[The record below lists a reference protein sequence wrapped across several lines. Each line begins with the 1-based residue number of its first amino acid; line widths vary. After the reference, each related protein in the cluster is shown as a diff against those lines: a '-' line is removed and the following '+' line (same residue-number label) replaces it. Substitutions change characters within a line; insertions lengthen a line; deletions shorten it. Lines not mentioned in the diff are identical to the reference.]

1 MVFTQFHWGDWVR
14 STQDLTPL
22 ERGIYID
29 LLQRYYQKE
38 RPITDEECKR
48 IARAYANAE
57 QEAMQYVLQTFFTK
71 DAEGYRNSRCDEE
84 IAKANAVSAKRA
96 DAAKRSWESR
106 NTQKKRV
113 NPESRAKDEANA
125 TQTQYERNANAE
137 QVQSNC
143 NASALLTINHKPIT
157 NIDNPLNPPSQGEA
171 PDGASV
177 KPKRKWQGLM
187 TDRPDDVPAADWD
200 QWIQIRKL
208 KKLPVTD
215 LAIEKMREEAKSAG
229 LTLDQAVRKCIES
242 GWGGFKASY
251 LEQKQNVLPKT
262 DRLGTGNPDEYL
274 PNSRL
279 KRQECRV
286 YKRGI

>member
-1 MVFTQFHWGDWVR
+1 MHYYQHNIGDFASATRLLGPIEIGIAQILIDEYARTEKPLGSDFINFVSQSLASRYPFISESLASGYVSLALR
-14 STQDLTPL
+14 SLFVEKEGGYVCPMLDEQVKKYAERAERNRKNASKPRKKKINPLQDKEISESLAIGNPVASQSLPTNNQEPLTNNQINNPLTPL
-22 ERGIYID
+22 
-29 LLQRYYQKE
+29 
-38 RPITDEECKR
+38 
-48 IARAYANAE
+48 
-57 QEAMQYVLQTFFTK
+57 
-71 DAEGYRNSRCDEE
+71 
-84 IAKANAVSAKRA
+84 
-96 DAAKRSWESR
+96 
-106 NTQKKRV
+106 
-113 NPESRAKDEANA
+113 
-125 TQTQYERNANAE
+125 
-137 QVQSNC
+137 
-143 NASALLTINHKPIT
+143 
-157 NIDNPLNPPSQGEA
+157 QGEA

>member
-1 MVFTQFHWGDWVR
+1 MNYVQFHVGDWDS
-14 STQDLTPL
+14 STRLLSPM
-22 ERGIYID
+22 EKGIYID
-29 LLQRYYQKE
+29 LLMLYYSLE
-38 RPITDEECKR
+38 RPIMRSECDR
-48 IARAYANAE
+48 IARAYADEERHALN
-57 QEAMQYVLQTFFTK
+57 YVLERFFTLDGDVYRHHRC
-71 DAEGYRNSRCDEE
+71 DAEIEAVRAKSEKASKS
-84 IAKANAVSAKRA
+84 AKARWQKEKQSVKVAQKEHLYMQDACKTDANAMRTQCERISERSA
-96 DAAKRSWESR
+96 DAM
-106 NTQKKRV
+106 
-113 NPESRAKDEANA
+113 
-125 TQTQYERNANAE
+125 
-137 QVQSNC
+137 
-143 NASALLTINHKPIT
+143 LTNNQEPIT

>member
-1 MVFTQFHWGDWVR
+1 MNFYPHNIGDFAAETQFLDDASLGIFVRLLDRYMLTEKPIKTQWVSFAFQNER
-14 STQDLTPL
+14 FEKAKRVL
-22 ERGIYID
+22 EA
-29 LLQRYYQKE
+29 LF
-38 RPITDEECKR
+38 EEAEDGWVYAPMVPVIESYR
-48 IARAYANAE
+48 ANAE
-57 QEAMQYVLQTFFTK
+57 K
-71 DAEGYRNSRCDEE
+71 N
-84 IAKANAVSAKRA
+84 
-96 DAAKRSWESR
+96 
-106 NTQKKRV
+106 RV
-113 NPESRAKDEANA
+113 NGRKGGRPRKSQAQTA
-125 TQTQYERNANAE
+125 TQT
-137 QVQSNC
+137 VSTGTQSEPSGFLNKTQTEPKK
-143 NASALLTINHKPIT
+143 SLTNNQEPIT

-187 TDRPDDVPAADWD
+187 TDRPDDVPAVDWD

-215 LAIEKMREEAKSAG
+215 LAIEKMRSEAKTAG
-229 LTLDQAVRKCIES
+229 LTLAQAVRKCIES
-242 GWGGFKASY
+242 GWGGFKACY
-251 LEQKQNVLPKT
+251 LEQKQNVLPKA

>member
-1 MVFTQFHWGDWVR
+1 MNYVQFHWGDWVR

-22 ERGIYID
+22 ERGVYID

-38 RPITDEECKR
+38 RPLTDDECKR

-57 QEAMQYVLQTFFTK
+57 QEAMHYVLQTFFTK
-71 DAEGYRNSRCDEE
+71 DAEGYRNTRCDEE
-84 IAKANAVSAKRA
+84 IAKANGVSQKRA
-96 DAAKRSWESR
+96 DAARKSWAKR
-106 NTQKKRV
+106 NGV
-113 NPESRAKDEANA
+113 NPEKAKQEQSNC
-125 TQTQYERNANAE
+125 TANAE
-137 QVQSNC
+137 QEQSNC
-143 NASALLTINHKPIT
+143 KATPILHNSNT
-157 NIDNPLNPPSQGEA
+157 PISNNPLTPLQGEA

>member
-1 MVFTQFHWGDWVR
+1 MNYYMLNIGDFTSDVGGLDFEYQGIFINLLNRYMKTEKPIKTDWVSLR
-14 STQDLTPL
+14 FQG
-22 ERGIYID
+22 E
-29 LLQRYYQKE
+29 
-38 RPITDEECKR
+38 
-48 IARAYANAE
+48 
-57 QEAMQYVLQTFFTK
+57 
-71 DAEGYRNSRCDEE
+71 
-84 IAKANAVSAKRA
+84 
-96 DAAKRSWESR
+96 
-106 NTQKKRV
+106 TQKKATALLNSFFEEVEDGWIYAPLADFLRTYQEKADRARV
-113 NPESRAKDEANA
+113 NGQKGGRPKKNKNPNE
-125 TQTQYERNANAE
+125 TQS
-137 QVQSNC
+137 VSSGFSNETETK
-143 NASALLTINHKPIT
+143 ADRKLTNNQEPLTNNQLIN
-157 NIDNPLNPPSQGEA
+157 NPLTLLQGEA